1 MCIRDRSGLEALL
14 RWQPPREQM
23 RYPAQFVPAAEQS
36 GLIVDIGAWVLEA
49 ACQQMAEWCA
59 AGIAPPRV
67 ALNVSVH
74 QLRQTDFP
82 RLVRRALEHA
92 GVPPARLEF
101 EVTESV
107 FADEEALATLRRI
120 AALGVRLSLD
130 DFGTGYSSLGYLREH
145 PVQAI
150 KIDRSFIE
158 EVARSATAATLAETM
173 ITMAHALGKQVVA
186 EGVETAEQ
194 LEFLRARRCDC
205 AQGFFFA
212 RPAAA
217 ADITELLQG
226 RSAGMILQQRAA
238 G

>member
-1 MCIRDRSGLEALL
+1 MCIRDS
-14 RWQPPREQM
+14 
-23 RYPAQFVPAAEQS
+23 
-36 GLIVDIGAWVLEA
+36 
-49 ACQQMAEWCA
+49 
-59 AGIAPPRV
+59 
-67 ALNVSVH
+67 NVSVH

-92 GVPPARLEF
+92 GVAPARLEF

-107 FADEEALATLRRI
+107 FADEEALATLHRI

-130 DFGTGYSSLGYLREH
+130 DFGTGYSSLGYLRAH

-158 EVARSATAATLAETM
+158 EVAHNVTAATLAETM

-186 EGVETAEQ
+186 EGVETLEQ
-194 LEFLRARRCDC
+194 LEFLRARRCDY
-205 AQGFFFA
+205 AQGFYFA

-217 ADITELLQG
+217 ADITALLQG
-226 RSAGMILQQRAA
+226 RITLSVPQLRAT